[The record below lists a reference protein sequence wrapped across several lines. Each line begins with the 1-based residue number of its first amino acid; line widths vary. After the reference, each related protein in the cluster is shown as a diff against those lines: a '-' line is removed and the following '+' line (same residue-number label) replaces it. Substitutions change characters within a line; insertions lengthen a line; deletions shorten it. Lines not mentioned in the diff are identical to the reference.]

1 MIKGVVVVGSKVSSI
16 QSVVRFLSYDESC
29 LVSAEPP
36 THFHVVVEYPAAAAV
51 SIFVHL
57 SSLGAALGW
66 ESATAAELHAFFMDE
81 VTCSWQYYS
90 KEANNVCAQHWQRQ
104 ICGSTAT

>member
-1 MIKGVVVVGSKVSSI
+1 MT
-16 QSVVRFLSYDESC
+16 SC

-36 THFHVVVEYPAAAAV
+36 THFHVVVEYPAAAAAV

-66 ESATAAELHAFFMDE
+66 ESATA
-81 VTCSWQYYS
+81 
-90 KEANNVCAQHWQRQ
+90 EARIFYGRGDMLLA
-104 ICGSTAT
+104 ILFKGS

>member
-1 MIKGVVVVGSKVSSI
+1 MT
-16 QSVVRFLSYDESC
+16 SC

-66 ESATAAELHAFFMDE
+66 KSATA
-81 VTCSWQYYS
+81 
-90 KEANNVCAQHWQRQ
+90 EARIFYGRGDMLLA
-104 ICGSTAT
+104 ILFKGS